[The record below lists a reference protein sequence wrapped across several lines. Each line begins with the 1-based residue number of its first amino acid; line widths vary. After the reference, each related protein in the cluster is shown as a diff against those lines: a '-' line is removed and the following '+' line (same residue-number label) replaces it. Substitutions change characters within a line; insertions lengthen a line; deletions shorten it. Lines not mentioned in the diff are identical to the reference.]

1 MRTMAGYLYGGLV
14 MQYTKPPLFI
24 DQQIDLLISRGMI
37 VDNRERAA
45 RYLNHINYYRFRAY
59 WLPFEEKSD
68 ETEHQFK
75 LGTTFD
81 DALKLYLFDRKFR
94 LLIMEAIERV
104 EISLRTRF
112 AHELAL
118 KYGSHAYLD
127 ASLFRKLDLHRQHL
141 DNLRSEI
148 NRSQETFIEHYR
160 ATYDEPSLP
169 PIWAVCEVMT
179 FGQLSIWF
187 RNLKRSSDRNAFA
200 RIYGIDEVI
209 LGSFMHHLTHIR
221 NLTAHHS
228 RLWNRKIV
236 VIMTVPTLPGDLAK
250 QFNPKAERNIY
261 NTLVMLGYLLKL
273 ISPGTSWIVRM
284 RKLIEEYVPDKTA
297 AMGFPEGWRELPL
310 WRDGK

>member
-1 MRTMAGYLYGGLV
+1 MRTMVGYLYGGLV

-24 DQQIDLLISRGMI
+24 DQQIDLLISRGMR

-59 WLPFEEKSD
+59 WLP
-68 ETEHQFK
+68 
-75 LGTTFD
+75 FD

-127 ASLFRKLDLHRQHL
+127 TTLFRKLDLHRQHL
-141 DNLRSEI
+141 DSLRSEI
-148 NRSQETFIEHYR
+148 KRSQETFIEHYR
-160 ATYDEPSLP
+160 ATYNEPSLP

-179 FGQLSIWF
+179 FGQLSMWF

-209 LGSFMHHLTHIR
+209 LGSFMHHLTHVR

-236 VIMTVPTLPGDLAK
+236 VIMTIPTLPSELAK
-250 QFNPKAERNIY
+250 QFNPKASRNIY

-273 ISPGTSWIVRM
+273 ISPGTTWITRM
-284 RKLIEEYVPDKTA
+284 RNLIEEYVPDKTA
-297 AMGFPEGWRELPL
+297 AMGFPEDWRDMPL
-310 WRDGK
+310 WRDDK

>member
-1 MRTMAGYLYGGLV
+1 MRTIAGYLYGGLV
-14 MQYTKPPLFI
+14 MQYTKPPLLI
-24 DQQIDLLISRGMI
+24 DQQIDLLISRGME
-37 VDNRERAA
+37 VDNRVRAV

-59 WLPFEEKSD
+59 WLPFEDKSAA
-68 ETEHQFK
+68 TEHQFK

-112 AHELAL
+112 AQELAL

-127 ASLFRKLDLHRQHL
+127 ASLFRKPDLHRQHL

-160 ATYDEPSLP
+160 ATYDEPPLP

-179 FGQLSIWF
+179 FGQLSMWF

-209 LGSFMHHLTHIR
+209 LGSFMHHLTHVR

-236 VIMTVPTLPGDLAK
+236 VVMTIPTLPAGLAK
-250 QFNPKAERNIY
+250 QFNPKAGRNIY

-273 ISPGTSWIVRM
+273 ISPGTTWITRM
-284 RKLIEEYVPDKTA
+284 RQLIEEYVPEKSA
-297 AMGFPEGWRELPL
+297 AMGFPEGWRDLPL
-310 WRDGK
+310 WKDGK